1 MPDGTAVALMS
12 ILALKSYALLTPV
25 KFDAAF
31 ALAFLSEKELAQCS
45 EVRKAKSQPQR
56 VGFLLDLIGA
66 DETNRTSDLL
76 ITNQLLYQLSYIS
89 NDAYSNKEPGSA
101 ARVLKAKIPASVS

>member
-31 ALAFLSEKELAQCS
+31 ALAFLSEKELAQYS
-45 EVRKAKSQPQR
+45 EVLKAKKPTR
-56 VGFLLDLIGA
+56 AVGFLLDLIGA

-76 ITNQLLYQLSYIS
+76 ITNQLLYRLSYIS
-89 NDAYSNKEPGSA
+89 DDAYSNKEPGSA
-101 ARVLKAKIPASVS
+101 ARVLKAKIPASLS